1 MSKKHTI
8 DQLEQLI
15 DEEEDA
21 ISILPNGTIVVQ
33 AKPAREAKVLTKN
46 LDLPSNY

>member
-1 MSKKHTI
+1 MSNKHTI

-33 AKPAREAKVLTKN
+33 AKLLVKQRSSQRT
-46 LDLPSNY
+46 